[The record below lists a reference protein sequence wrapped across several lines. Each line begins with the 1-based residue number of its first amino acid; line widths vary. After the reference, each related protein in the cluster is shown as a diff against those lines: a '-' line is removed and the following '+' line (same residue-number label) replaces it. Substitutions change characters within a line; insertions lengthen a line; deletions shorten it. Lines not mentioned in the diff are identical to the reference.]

1 MNLSINK
8 RNTVIIDGNSAQVF
22 KSLKADK
29 IDEGK
34 IWFDKIFNP
43 NLRKEIMRKLG
54 KNPKSSSSAAA
65 SS

>member
-8 RNTVIIDGNSAQVF
+8 RNTVIVDGNSAQVF

-34 IWFDKIFNP
+34 IWFDKFSTQIKKRDN
-43 NLRKEIMRKLG
+43 EE
-54 KNPKSSSSAAA
+54 A
-65 SS
+65 